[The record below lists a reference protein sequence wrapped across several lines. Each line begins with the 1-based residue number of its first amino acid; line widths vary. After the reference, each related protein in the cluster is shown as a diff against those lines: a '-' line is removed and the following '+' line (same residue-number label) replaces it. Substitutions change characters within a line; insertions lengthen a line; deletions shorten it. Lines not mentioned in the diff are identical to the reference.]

1 MILATMVFLFTV
13 SILASAA
20 ALAGEAGLR
29 RLGISGRW
37 VWLGAMAFGPLLLLA
52 DALPPLGLFS
62 GVSGAPAVLPVMQ
75 LPGLI
80 TEAGMGSA
88 GPALLAPF
96 IASAWA
102 LLSLGLV
109 AWLAR
114 GQRILKGERLGWQ
127 EARVLERAVFLS
139 PDRGPAVAGIREPW
153 IILPRWVL
161 ALPAAQ
167 LRMILLHEEEHV
179 RARDPALLLGALALL
194 VATPWNP
201 VNWWHL
207 HRLRMAVEVD
217 CDRRVLRR
225 VPDRRTYAESPFTV
239 SARATG
245 PTLGLAAFTERSL
258 SLQRRIV
265 TMTSRTSRTRLFG
278 AVLVTAA
285 AAIGAQACAVN
296 SLTAP
301 ETPSPRE
308 AQTTEAEISTPQGTQ
323 ITDDLAR
330 EPTLTPYTRQVI
342 LRNRE
347 EVGAALEEEYPALL
361 RGAGVGG
368 RAEVWLLIDAQ
379 GVLRDTRIDQS
390 SGHEAL
396 DLAALRVARVMRFSP
411 AMNGEV
417 PVPVWVSIPITFVP

>member
-37 VWLGAMAFGPLLLLA
+37 VWLAAMAFGPLLLLA
-52 DALPPLGLFS
+52 DTLPPLGLFS
-62 GVSGAPAVLPVMQ
+62 GVPGAAALLPVPVLM

-80 TEAGMGSA
+80 TEAGLGRA
-88 GPALLAPF
+88 GPSLLAPL

-114 GQRILKGERLGWQ
+114 GRRILKGERVGWE
-127 EARVLERAVFLS
+127 EARVLERPVFLS

-153 IILPRWVL
+153 IVLPRWVL
-161 ALPAAQ
+161 ALPASQ
-167 LRMILLHEEEHV
+167 LRMIMLHEEEHV

-201 VNWWHL
+201 VSWWHL

-225 VPDRRTYAESPFTV
+225 VPDRRTYAESLFTV

-258 SLQRRIV
+258 SLQRRIL
-265 TMTSRTSRTRLFG
+265 TMTSRTSRWTRLFG
-278 AVLVTAA
+278 AVLVAAA

-296 SLTAP
+296 GITAP
-301 ETPSPRE
+301 EAPSPRG
-308 AQTTEAEISTPQGTQ
+308 AQTTDPEISAPQGTQ

-330 EPTLTPYTRQVI
+330 EPTLTPFDRAPT
-342 LRNRE
+342 LRNRT
-347 EVGAALEEEYPALL
+347 EVGAAL
-361 RGAGVGG
+361 G
-368 RAEVWLLIDAQ
+368 RV
-379 GVLRDTRIDQS
+379 
-390 SGHEAL
+390 
-396 DLAALRVARVMRFSP
+396 
-411 AMNGEV
+411 
-417 PVPVWVSIPITFVP
+417 